1 MTIMKIAIIGAG
13 LIGKSWATVF
23 ARAGMEVHLWDG
35 LSEVREQALSD
46 ISKTMDSL
54 HQMGLMGDPKKFIKL
69 IKVFDDLEEA
79 VEDVSYVQENL
90 PEVLQIKKDIFA
102 RLLAATTDNVV
113 LGTSTSGI
121 KMSEIVS
128 EMKGRDRCLVS
139 HPVNPPHL
147 VPLVEIC
154 GASFTDVKAIEFVL
168 DLMRKV
174 NQKPIKL
181 NKEID
186 GFILNRLQGALL
198 REAFWLYEQGY
209 ADGAAIDLTISDGL
223 GLRWSFM
230 GPFETIDLNA
240 PNGLTDYCARYGQMY
255 ADFASNHGDVK
266 NWSESLVA
274 NLNAER
280 REKLDL
286 ADIPKRTQW
295 RDKRLMAL
303 VKHKQ
308 DSQK

>member
-1 MTIMKIAIIGAG
+1 
-13 LIGKSWATVF
+13 
-23 ARAGMEVHLWDG
+23 
-35 LSEVREQALSD
+35 
-46 ISKTMDSL
+46 
-54 HQMGLMGDPKKFIKL
+54 
-69 IKVFDDLEEA
+69 
-79 VEDVSYVQENL
+79 L

-102 RLLAATTDNVV
+102 RLLAATTDNVI

-154 GASFTDVKAIEFVL
+154 GASFTDVKAIEFAL

-240 PNGLTDYCARYGQMY
+240 PNGLADYCARYGQMY
-255 ADFASNHGDVK
+255 ADFASNVGDVK
-266 NWSESLVA
+266 NWSEPLVA

>member
-1 MTIMKIAIIGAG
+1 MKIAIIGAG

-35 LSEVREQALSD
+35 IFEVREQALSD
-46 ISKTMDSL
+46 ISETMDSL
-54 HQMGLMGDPKKFIKL
+54 FQMGLMGEPKKFIKL
-69 IKVFDDLEEA
+69 IKVFDNLEEA
-79 VEDVSYVQENL
+79 VKDVSYVQENL

-102 RLLAATTDNVV
+102 RLLAATSDNVV

-154 GASFTDVKAIEFVL
+154 GAPFTDVKAIEFVL
-168 DLMRKV
+168 DLMRQV

-209 ADGAAIDLTISDGL
+209 ADGAAIDRRRQSRFDSQYASAFAGGGGRRRFDGD
-223 GLRWSFM
+223 R
-230 GPFETIDLNA
+230 
-240 PNGLTDYCARYGQMY
+240 YRYGITSVLS
-255 ADFASNHGDVK
+255 AAG
-266 NWSESLVA
+266 
-274 NLNAER
+274 
-280 REKLDL
+280 
-286 ADIPKRTQW
+286 
-295 RDKRLMAL
+295 
-303 VKHKQ
+303 
-308 DSQK
+308 